1 MLEHQIAVVDDRVT
15 VSLVGDIY
23 VEDASV
29 LREELLERI
38 QSGAKYFEFDMTKVG
53 YIDSS
58 GLGVLVAVQKQTV
71 KMGGR
76 VTLRGLNGLVSE
88 LFQLT
93 RLNKVFEIV
102 P

>member
-1 MLEHQIAVVDDRVT
+1 MVERQFVADGDRVAVV
-15 VSLVGDIY
+15 LAGDIY
-23 VEDASV
+23 VEDAAV
-29 LREELLERI
+29 LREELLDRI
-38 QSGAKYFEFDMTKVG
+38 HSGVRFFDFDMSKVG

-58 GLGVLVAVQKQTV
+58 GLGVLVTVQKQTAQV
-71 KMGGR
+71 GGS

-93 RLNKVFEIV
+93 RLNKVFESV

>member
-1 MLEHQIAVVDDRVT
+1 MLERQFQSFGDQVT
-15 VSLVGDIY
+15 VSLAGAIY
-23 VEDASV
+23 VEDAAG
-29 LREELLERI
+29 LKEEL
-38 QSGAKYFEFDMTKVG
+38 FEELRCGTKNFEIDLTKVS

-58 GLGVLVAVQKQTV
+58 GLGVLVAVQKQAV
-71 KMGGR
+71 RSGGR
-76 VTLRGLNGLVSE
+76 VILRGLNGVVNE